1 MTSTASINISN
12 TTSTIPT
19 VLTTHNTYTMCAW
32 VKTTATNNRWIY
44 QIGDGTGGCR
54 GLWLTTNGSKPHF
67 AYSGSGAFTSNVV
80 VNDGNWHHICFTVNG
95 ATSKCYVDGVD
106 YGGSTS
112 TKTDV
117 AGANNI
123 ILVFNG
129 SDVLSDF
136 RLYATTLSTDDIKQ
150 LYNTVAKVDN
160 LYNLHTFELNE
171 QSKNYLAMDSAWLN
185 SSGTH
190 NNINWSFNTNYS
202 FTLNGTKS
210 TSTASILIWNF
221 ASKTSTSNNG
231 NNVIKNLPNGT
242 YIMYTGHSQA
252 TL

>member
-1 MTSTASINISN
+1 MTSTASMSISN

-19 VLTTHNTYTMCAW
+19 VLTTYNTYTMCAW

-54 GLWLTTNGSKPHF
+54 GLWLTTSGSKPHF

-117 AGANNI
+117 AGANKI
-123 ILVFNG
+123 ILIFNG
-129 SDVLSDF
+129 SDALSDF

-150 LYNTVAKVDN
+150 LYNTAAKVDN
-160 LYNLHTFELNE
+160 LGELHTFELNE
-171 QSKNYLAMDSAWLN
+171 SGSNKLTKTGIFKDYMVEPFITLSDGSKWQLLMFHYVD
-185 SSGTH
+185 
-190 NNINWSFNTNYS
+190 
-202 FTLNGTKS
+202 NGTNLF
-210 TSTASILIWNF
+210 TSSNAAYCNDFGLYSRLQYIDNF
-221 ASKTSTSNNG
+221 TYDSKYEFYA
-231 NNVIKNLPNGT
+231 I
-242 YIMYTGHSQA
+242 
-252 TL
+252 